1 MQKSWT
7 TIRFAL
13 LVSVIM
19 VSFGATGLAAPT
31 AAAQD
36 GPLVFCSDIAFPPM
50 EFYDGSDPVG
60 ADIDIANEVGKR
72 LGREVQF
79 TNVGFDGIV
88 AALQSGTCDAIIS
101 GMNNTPE
108 RAKQV
113 DFVDYLNVGQ
123 SLVVPTGNPLG
134 ISDLMSLCGHTA
146 GAQVG
151 TTNLDTLNEASAA
164 CEAAGK
170 EPIDVVGFRSDADA
184 VLALKTDRIDIYET
198 DSSVAAYYIAQD
210 SASFEF
216 AGPAIGALPVGIALR
231 KDSGELRDQIQAA
244 IAEMYADGT
253 MQYIEDSA
261 GSPWRALPASDP
273 AGYPDLREIAVV
285 RNYGEDVLYARSG
298 TGTVW
303 SHSSAGW
310 RADQRGWASSASGS
324 SSSASHAISTSEEK
338 LWRVP
343 S

>member
-1 MQKSWT
+1 MRPGQRSFTQTRYGRCTARVNAADGDHDDSRRDEIEKEDAVGNSWT

-13 LVSVIM
+13 IVSVIM
-19 VSFGATGLAAPT
+19 VTFGATGLAAPT
-31 AAAQD
+31 AAQD

-50 EFYDGSDPVG
+50 EFYEGPDPVG

-123 SLVVPTGNPLG
+123 SLVVRTGNPLG

-210 SASFEF
+210 AASFEF

-231 KDSGELRDQIQAA
+231 KDSNELRDQIQSA
-244 IAEMYADGT
+244 IAEMYTDGA
-253 MQYIEDSA
+253 MQPILKKWNLQDF
-261 GSPWRALPASDP
+261 ALPGNGEATPVATP
-273 AGYPDLREIAVV
+273 A
-285 RNYGEDVLYARSG
+285 
-298 TGTVW
+298 
-303 SHSSAGW
+303 AG
-310 RADQRGWASSASGS
+310 
-324 SSSASHAISTSEEK
+324 
-338 LWRVP
+338 
-343 S
+343 